1 MMILKCKMCG
11 GNIEITGE
19 SHGVCDSCGCEVTLP
34 KLDDDRRA
42 EMYNRG
48 NHFRSRG
55 EFDKAYSAYEHIIAE
70 DGQDAE
76 AHWCLALCRYGIEY
90 VKDPR
95 SGEYKPTCSRVSFEP
110 FQEDRD
116 YLEALNY
123 SEGRTRELYQRE
135 AAKIAKIQERYLEIS
150 RKEQPY
156 DVFICFKAT
165 EENGERTQGSIIA
178 QDIYEQLTEKG
189 LKVFFSRITLED
201 KLSEEYEPYIF
212 AALHSAR
219 VMLVVATKPEHLT
232 SRWVQ
237 NEWSRYLA
245 MMDKDKNK
253 SIIPVFSGMSPYDF
267 PPEIPMVQ
275 GQDMGKV
282 GAMQD
287 LVRGVLKL
295 TGKNVANRTDS
306 IEGYVTTKNLIVR
319 AKQSI
324 EDREYNEALGIIG
337 KILDIDAGNGWAYF
351 YQLLAVNN
359 ISDWKKLVTE
369 YADNDWE
376 TTRYYKR
383 AAQYADKEL
392 KELLEEFEKIH
403 KTQKQYNT
411 AYKYMQNKEYDNAI
425 NIFETIRSY
434 HDSETFLTECKKR
447 KEMDES
453 ARKKQIEFERNLE
466 EYEGKVGDGTE
477 YVYAQFKENH
487 AQKLNRYLTML
498 KNNAQYSRLKKAKVT
513 LQLIVSIVTVVI
525 GIVLVVQ
532 ISERKILWQ
541 KYEDAYTECEEAYK
555 VSYISNKSPMRV
567 IGEVGQEVGEKLN
580 PVENQIQRVESMI
593 LIFIIAGIVLFIGNC
608 VMTYRA
614 GTKVGRIIVTLL
626 IFVTI
631 LYVEGEMI
639 YKYDMKYESVANT
652 GLEELKQV
660 SDDYAI
666 NVGYNNWHTLSEFS
680 KQLGLLIEKL
690 TFSKYII
697 LVSGIVLTIYFSLC
711 RIKLIK
717 GKSAYKEYQ
726 VYEKEVILPTQARI
740 ISEIKETYE
749 PLIGKENLVVL
760 RPLTEMKEQLI
771 ARM

>member
-253 SIIPVFSGMSPYDF
+253 SIIPVFSKMSPYDF

-295 TGKNVANRTDS
+295 
-306 IEGYVTTKNLIVR
+306 
-319 AKQSI
+319 
-324 EDREYNEALGIIG
+324 IG
-337 KILDIDAGNGWAYF
+337 KGTANNRQPELYATKENILKRIAQALEDEAYQECYNLAEQLLNADAENGWAY
-351 YQLLAVNN
+351 YYMILAANGIKN
-359 ISDWKKLVTE
+359 I
-369 YADNDWE
+369 WE
-376 TTRYYKR
+376 VGYKG
-383 AAQYADKEL
+383 L
-392 KELLEEFEKIH
+392 SLEE
-403 KTQKQYNT
+403 
-411 AYKYMQNKEYDNAI
+411 
-425 NIFETIRSY
+425 
-434 HDSETFLTECKKR
+434 
-447 KEMDES
+447 
-453 ARKKQIEFERNLE
+453 
-466 EYEGKVGDGTE
+466 
-477 YVYAQFKENH
+477 
-487 AQKLNRYLTML
+487 NRYFRR
-498 KNNAQYSRLKKAKVT
+498 AYQY
-513 LQLIVSIVTVVI
+513 
-525 GIVLVVQ
+525 
-532 ISERKILWQ
+532 
-541 KYEDAYTECEEAYK
+541 
-555 VSYISNKSPMRV
+555 
-567 IGEVGQEVGEKLN
+567 
-580 PVENQIQRVESMI
+580 
-593 LIFIIAGIVLFIGNC
+593 
-608 VMTYRA
+608 
-614 GTKVGRIIVTLL
+614 GT
-626 IFVTI
+626 
-631 LYVEGEMI
+631 
-639 YKYDMKYESVANT
+639 
-652 GLEELKQV
+652 EELKQE
-660 SDDYAI
+660 
-666 NVGYNNWHTLSEFS
+666 LE
-680 KQLGLLIEKL
+680 LGLQKNREILKNLNEYRNIAGDGYYLYNQMKNRYPEEIQKYWSMFQQYYKYGMQRSEEKYEEFVKTGKRIAITTLIL
-690 TFSKYII
+690 AGTV
-697 LVSGIVLTIYFSLC
+697 LVSSILMIVGQGAGRGSNNGGSEGQIFAMIIGGFIFCTILAYPLLAIDLLRNYSGYRAMKQYEYYRQELRTYKKQVINPLEEFLT
-711 RIKLIK
+711 
-717 GKSAYKEYQ
+717 G
-726 VYEKEVILPTQARI
+726 EVNN
-740 ISEIKETYE
+740 YYG
-749 PLIGKENLVVL
+749 PLIGNGNLVKL
-760 RPLTEMKEQLI
+760 RGVTEIVKEMMEQQWS
-771 ARM
+771 

>member
-156 DVFICFKAT
+156 DVCSCVKAT
-165 EENGERTQGSIIA
+165 EEDGERTQGSIIA

-267 PPEIPMVQ
+267 PLEIPMVQ

-295 TGKNVANRTDS
+295 TGKGTANNRQP
-306 IEGYVTTKNLIVR
+306 ELYATKENILKRIAQALEDEAYQECYNL
-319 AKQSI
+319 AEQLL
-324 EDREYNEALGIIG
+324 NA
-337 KILDIDAGNGWAYF
+337 DAENGWAY
-351 YQLLAVNN
+351 YYMILAANGIKN
-359 ISDWKKLVTE
+359 I
-369 YADNDWE
+369 WE
-376 TTRYYKR
+376 VGYKG
-383 AAQYADKEL
+383 L
-392 KELLEEFEKIH
+392 SLEE
-403 KTQKQYNT
+403 
-411 AYKYMQNKEYDNAI
+411 
-425 NIFETIRSY
+425 
-434 HDSETFLTECKKR
+434 
-447 KEMDES
+447 
-453 ARKKQIEFERNLE
+453 
-466 EYEGKVGDGTE
+466 
-477 YVYAQFKENH
+477 
-487 AQKLNRYLTML
+487 NRYFRR
-498 KNNAQYSRLKKAKVT
+498 AYQY
-513 LQLIVSIVTVVI
+513 
-525 GIVLVVQ
+525 
-532 ISERKILWQ
+532 
-541 KYEDAYTECEEAYK
+541 
-555 VSYISNKSPMRV
+555 
-567 IGEVGQEVGEKLN
+567 
-580 PVENQIQRVESMI
+580 
-593 LIFIIAGIVLFIGNC
+593 
-608 VMTYRA
+608 
-614 GTKVGRIIVTLL
+614 GT
-626 IFVTI
+626 
-631 LYVEGEMI
+631 
-639 YKYDMKYESVANT
+639 
-652 GLEELKQV
+652 EELKQE
-660 SDDYAI
+660 
-666 NVGYNNWHTLSEFS
+666 LE
-680 KQLGLLIEKL
+680 LGLQKNREILKNLNEYRNIAGDGYYLYNQMKNRYPEEIQKYWSMFQQYYKYGTKRSEEEYNQYVKTEKRL
-690 TFSKYII
+690 SITTRILGVAALVWAILMMATGIGNEGELLSMIVNGIIKVFVMITQWIMLCAMLAYPLLAIDLLRNRGGYKVMKKYIYYRQELRTYKKQVI
-697 LVSGIVLTIYFSLC
+697 NPLEEFLTGEVNNYYGPLISNGNLVELRGVTEC
-711 RIKLIK
+711 
-717 GKSAYKEYQ
+717 
-726 VYEKEVILPTQARI
+726 
-740 ISEIKETYE
+740 IKE
-749 PLIGKENLVVL
+749 
-760 RPLTEMKEQLI
+760 MMEQQWS
-771 ARM
+771 

>member
-295 TGKNVANRTDS
+295 TGKGTANNRQP
-306 IEGYVTTKNLIVR
+306 ELYATKENILKRIAQALEDEAYQECYNL
-319 AKQSI
+319 AEQLL
-324 EDREYNEALGIIG
+324 NA
-337 KILDIDAGNGWAYF
+337 DAENGWAY
-351 YQLLAVNN
+351 YYMILAANGIKN
-359 ISDWKKLVTE
+359 I
-369 YADNDWE
+369 WE
-376 TTRYYKR
+376 VGYKG
-383 AAQYADKEL
+383 L
-392 KELLEEFEKIH
+392 SLEE
-403 KTQKQYNT
+403 
-411 AYKYMQNKEYDNAI
+411 
-425 NIFETIRSY
+425 
-434 HDSETFLTECKKR
+434 
-447 KEMDES
+447 
-453 ARKKQIEFERNLE
+453 
-466 EYEGKVGDGTE
+466 
-477 YVYAQFKENH
+477 
-487 AQKLNRYLTML
+487 NRYFRR
-498 KNNAQYSRLKKAKVT
+498 AYQY
-513 LQLIVSIVTVVI
+513 
-525 GIVLVVQ
+525 
-532 ISERKILWQ
+532 
-541 KYEDAYTECEEAYK
+541 
-555 VSYISNKSPMRV
+555 
-567 IGEVGQEVGEKLN
+567 
-580 PVENQIQRVESMI
+580 
-593 LIFIIAGIVLFIGNC
+593 
-608 VMTYRA
+608 
-614 GTKVGRIIVTLL
+614 GT
-626 IFVTI
+626 
-631 LYVEGEMI
+631 
-639 YKYDMKYESVANT
+639 
-652 GLEELKQV
+652 EELKQE
-660 SDDYAI
+660 
-666 NVGYNNWHTLSEFS
+666 LE
-680 KQLGLLIEKL
+680 LGLQKNREILKNLNEYRNIAGDEYYLYNQMKNRYPEEIQKYWSMFQQYYKYGMQRSEEKYNQYVKTEKRL
-690 TFSKYII
+690 SITTRILGVAALVWAILMMATGIGSEGELFAMIVNGIIKVFVMITQWIMLCAMLAYPLLAIDLLRNRGGYKVMKKYIYYREELRTYKKQVI
-697 LVSGIVLTIYFSLC
+697 NPLEEFLTGEVNNYYGPLISNGNLV
-711 RIKLIK
+711 KLR
-717 GKSAYKEYQ
+717 GVTEC
-726 VYEKEVILPTQARI
+726 
-740 ISEIKETYE
+740 IKE
-749 PLIGKENLVVL
+749 
-760 RPLTEMKEQLI
+760 MMEQQWP
-771 ARM
+771 

>member
-253 SIIPVFSGMSPYDF
+253 SIIPVFSKMSPYDF

-295 TGKNVANRTDS
+295 TGKGTANNRQP
-306 IEGYVTTKNLIVR
+306 ELYATKENILKRIAQALEDEAYQECYNL
-319 AKQSI
+319 AEQLL
-324 EDREYNEALGIIG
+324 NA
-337 KILDIDAGNGWAYF
+337 DAENGWAY
-351 YQLLAVNN
+351 YYMILAANGIKN
-359 ISDWKKLVTE
+359 I
-369 YADNDWE
+369 WE
-376 TTRYYKR
+376 VGYKG
-383 AAQYADKEL
+383 L
-392 KELLEEFEKIH
+392 SLEE
-403 KTQKQYNT
+403 
-411 AYKYMQNKEYDNAI
+411 
-425 NIFETIRSY
+425 
-434 HDSETFLTECKKR
+434 
-447 KEMDES
+447 
-453 ARKKQIEFERNLE
+453 
-466 EYEGKVGDGTE
+466 
-477 YVYAQFKENH
+477 
-487 AQKLNRYLTML
+487 NRYFRR
-498 KNNAQYSRLKKAKVT
+498 AYQY
-513 LQLIVSIVTVVI
+513 
-525 GIVLVVQ
+525 
-532 ISERKILWQ
+532 
-541 KYEDAYTECEEAYK
+541 
-555 VSYISNKSPMRV
+555 
-567 IGEVGQEVGEKLN
+567 
-580 PVENQIQRVESMI
+580 
-593 LIFIIAGIVLFIGNC
+593 
-608 VMTYRA
+608 
-614 GTKVGRIIVTLL
+614 GT
-626 IFVTI
+626 
-631 LYVEGEMI
+631 
-639 YKYDMKYESVANT
+639 
-652 GLEELKQV
+652 EELKQE
-660 SDDYAI
+660 
-666 NVGYNNWHTLSEFS
+666 LE
-680 KQLGLLIEKL
+680 LGLQKNREILKNVNEYRNIAGDGYYLYNQMKNRYPKELQKYWSMFQQYYKYGMKRSEEKYEEFVKTGKRIAITTLILAGTVLVLSILMIVGQGAGRGSNNGGSEGEIFAMIIGGVIFFTILAYPLLAIDLLRNYSGYRAMKQYEYYRQELRTYKKQVINPLEEFL
-690 TFSKYII
+690 T
-697 LVSGIVLTIYFSLC
+697 G
-711 RIKLIK
+711 
-717 GKSAYKEYQ
+717 
-726 VYEKEVILPTQARI
+726 EVNN
-740 ISEIKETYE
+740 YYG
-749 PLIGKENLVVL
+749 PLIGNGNLVKL
-760 RPLTEMKEQLI
+760 RGVTEIVKEMMEQQWS
-771 ARM
+771 

>member
-48 NHFRSRG
+48 NHFRIRG

-295 TGKNVANRTDS
+295 TGKGTANNRQP
-306 IEGYVTTKNLIVR
+306 ELYATKENILKRIAQALEDEAYQECYNL
-319 AKQSI
+319 AEQLL
-324 EDREYNEALGIIG
+324 NA
-337 KILDIDAGNGWAYF
+337 DAENGWAY
-351 YQLLAVNN
+351 YYMILAANGIKN
-359 ISDWKKLVTE
+359 I
-369 YADNDWE
+369 WE
-376 TTRYYKR
+376 VGYKG
-383 AAQYADKEL
+383 L
-392 KELLEEFEKIH
+392 SLEE
-403 KTQKQYNT
+403 
-411 AYKYMQNKEYDNAI
+411 
-425 NIFETIRSY
+425 
-434 HDSETFLTECKKR
+434 
-447 KEMDES
+447 
-453 ARKKQIEFERNLE
+453 
-466 EYEGKVGDGTE
+466 
-477 YVYAQFKENH
+477 
-487 AQKLNRYLTML
+487 NRYFRR
-498 KNNAQYSRLKKAKVT
+498 AYQY
-513 LQLIVSIVTVVI
+513 
-525 GIVLVVQ
+525 
-532 ISERKILWQ
+532 
-541 KYEDAYTECEEAYK
+541 
-555 VSYISNKSPMRV
+555 
-567 IGEVGQEVGEKLN
+567 
-580 PVENQIQRVESMI
+580 
-593 LIFIIAGIVLFIGNC
+593 
-608 VMTYRA
+608 
-614 GTKVGRIIVTLL
+614 GT
-626 IFVTI
+626 
-631 LYVEGEMI
+631 
-639 YKYDMKYESVANT
+639 
-652 GLEELKQV
+652 EELKQE
-660 SDDYAI
+660 
-666 NVGYNNWHTLSEFS
+666 LE
-680 KQLGLLIEKL
+680 LGLQKNREILKNLNEYRNIAGDGYYLYNQMKNRYPEEIQ
-690 TFSKYII
+690 KYW
-697 LVSGIVLTIYFSLC
+697 SMFQQY
-711 RIKLIK
+711 
-717 GKSAYKEYQ
+717 YKYGTKRSEEEY
-726 VYEKEVILPTQARI
+726 
-740 ISEIKETYE
+740 
-749 PLIGKENLVVL
+749 N
-760 RPLTEMKEQLI
+760 
-771 ARM
+771 

>member
-287 LVRGVLKL
+287 LVRGILKL
-295 TGKNVANRTDS
+295 TGKGTANNRQP
-306 IEGYVTTKNLIVR
+306 ELYATKENILKRIAQALEDEAYQECYNL
-319 AKQSI
+319 AEQLL
-324 EDREYNEALGIIG
+324 NA
-337 KILDIDAGNGWAYF
+337 DAENGWAY
-351 YQLLAVNN
+351 YYMILAANGIKN
-359 ISDWKKLVTE
+359 I
-369 YADNDWE
+369 WE
-376 TTRYYKR
+376 VGYKG
-383 AAQYADKEL
+383 L
-392 KELLEEFEKIH
+392 SLEE
-403 KTQKQYNT
+403 
-411 AYKYMQNKEYDNAI
+411 
-425 NIFETIRSY
+425 
-434 HDSETFLTECKKR
+434 
-447 KEMDES
+447 
-453 ARKKQIEFERNLE
+453 
-466 EYEGKVGDGTE
+466 
-477 YVYAQFKENH
+477 
-487 AQKLNRYLTML
+487 NRYFRR
-498 KNNAQYSRLKKAKVT
+498 AYQY
-513 LQLIVSIVTVVI
+513 
-525 GIVLVVQ
+525 
-532 ISERKILWQ
+532 
-541 KYEDAYTECEEAYK
+541 
-555 VSYISNKSPMRV
+555 
-567 IGEVGQEVGEKLN
+567 
-580 PVENQIQRVESMI
+580 
-593 LIFIIAGIVLFIGNC
+593 
-608 VMTYRA
+608 
-614 GTKVGRIIVTLL
+614 GT
-626 IFVTI
+626 
-631 LYVEGEMI
+631 
-639 YKYDMKYESVANT
+639 
-652 GLEELKQV
+652 EELKQE
-660 SDDYAI
+660 
-666 NVGYNNWHTLSEFS
+666 LE
-680 KQLGLLIEKL
+680 LGLQKNREILKNVNEYRNIAGDGYYLYNQMKNRYPKELQKYWSMFQQYYKYGMKRSEEKYEEFVKTGKRIAITTLILAGTVLVLSILMIVGQDNDTFGMIAIGFAFCTILAYPLLAIDLLRNYSGYRAMKQYEYYRQELRTYKKQVINPLEEFLTGEVNNYYGPLISNCNLVKL
-690 TFSKYII
+690 RGVTE
-697 LVSGIVLTIYFSLC
+697 C
-711 RIKLIK
+711 
-717 GKSAYKEYQ
+717 
-726 VYEKEVILPTQARI
+726 
-740 ISEIKETYE
+740 IKE
-749 PLIGKENLVVL
+749 
-760 RPLTEMKEQLI
+760 MMEQQWS
-771 ARM
+771 

>member
-135 AAKIAKIQERYLEIS
+135 VAKIAKIQERYLEIS

-295 TGKNVANRTDS
+295 TGKGTANNRQP
-306 IEGYVTTKNLIVR
+306 ELYATKENILKRIAQALEDEAYQECYNL
-319 AKQSI
+319 AEQLL
-324 EDREYNEALGIIG
+324 NA
-337 KILDIDAGNGWAYF
+337 DAENGWAY
-351 YQLLAVNN
+351 YYMILAANGIKN
-359 ISDWKKLVTE
+359 I
-369 YADNDWE
+369 WE
-376 TTRYYKR
+376 VGYKG
-383 AAQYADKEL
+383 L
-392 KELLEEFEKIH
+392 SLEE
-403 KTQKQYNT
+403 
-411 AYKYMQNKEYDNAI
+411 
-425 NIFETIRSY
+425 
-434 HDSETFLTECKKR
+434 
-447 KEMDES
+447 
-453 ARKKQIEFERNLE
+453 
-466 EYEGKVGDGTE
+466 
-477 YVYAQFKENH
+477 
-487 AQKLNRYLTML
+487 NRYFRR
-498 KNNAQYSRLKKAKVT
+498 AYQY
-513 LQLIVSIVTVVI
+513 
-525 GIVLVVQ
+525 
-532 ISERKILWQ
+532 
-541 KYEDAYTECEEAYK
+541 
-555 VSYISNKSPMRV
+555 
-567 IGEVGQEVGEKLN
+567 
-580 PVENQIQRVESMI
+580 
-593 LIFIIAGIVLFIGNC
+593 
-608 VMTYRA
+608 
-614 GTKVGRIIVTLL
+614 GT
-626 IFVTI
+626 
-631 LYVEGEMI
+631 
-639 YKYDMKYESVANT
+639 
-652 GLEELKQV
+652 EELKQE
-660 SDDYAI
+660 
-666 NVGYNNWHTLSEFS
+666 LE
-680 KQLGLLIEKL
+680 LGLQKNREILKNLNEYRNIAGDGYYLYNQMKNRYPKELQKYWSMFQQYYKYGMKRSEEKYEEFVKTGKRIAITTLIL
-690 TFSKYII
+690 AGTVLVWAI
-697 LVSGIVLTIYFSLC
+697 LMITGYGTGGEEDMFLTIICGFAFCTILAYPLLAIDLLRNYSGYRAMKQYGYYRQELRTYKKQVINPLEEFLTGEVNNYYGPLISNGSLVELRGVTEC
-711 RIKLIK
+711 
-717 GKSAYKEYQ
+717 
-726 VYEKEVILPTQARI
+726 
-740 ISEIKETYE
+740 IKE
-749 PLIGKENLVVL
+749 
-760 RPLTEMKEQLI
+760 MMEQQWS
-771 ARM
+771 

>member
-253 SIIPVFSGMSPYDF
+253 SIIPVFSKMSPYDF

-282 GAMQD
+282 GTMQD

-295 TGKNVANRTDS
+295 
-306 IEGYVTTKNLIVR
+306 
-319 AKQSI
+319 
-324 EDREYNEALGIIG
+324 IG
-337 KILDIDAGNGWAYF
+337 KGTANNRQPELYATKENILKRIAQALEDEAYQECYNLAEQLLNADAENGWAY
-351 YQLLAVNN
+351 YYMILAANGIKN
-359 ISDWKKLVTE
+359 I
-369 YADNDWE
+369 WE
-376 TTRYYKR
+376 VGYKG
-383 AAQYADKEL
+383 L
-392 KELLEEFEKIH
+392 SLEE
-403 KTQKQYNT
+403 
-411 AYKYMQNKEYDNAI
+411 
-425 NIFETIRSY
+425 
-434 HDSETFLTECKKR
+434 
-447 KEMDES
+447 
-453 ARKKQIEFERNLE
+453 
-466 EYEGKVGDGTE
+466 
-477 YVYAQFKENH
+477 
-487 AQKLNRYLTML
+487 NRYFRR
-498 KNNAQYSRLKKAKVT
+498 AYQY
-513 LQLIVSIVTVVI
+513 
-525 GIVLVVQ
+525 
-532 ISERKILWQ
+532 
-541 KYEDAYTECEEAYK
+541 
-555 VSYISNKSPMRV
+555 
-567 IGEVGQEVGEKLN
+567 
-580 PVENQIQRVESMI
+580 
-593 LIFIIAGIVLFIGNC
+593 
-608 VMTYRA
+608 
-614 GTKVGRIIVTLL
+614 GT
-626 IFVTI
+626 
-631 LYVEGEMI
+631 
-639 YKYDMKYESVANT
+639 
-652 GLEELKQV
+652 EELKQE
-660 SDDYAI
+660 
-666 NVGYNNWHTLSEFS
+666 LE
-680 KQLGLLIEKL
+680 LGLQKNREILKNLNEYRNIAGDGYYLYNQMKNRYPEEIQKYWSMFQQYYKYGMQRSEEKYNQYVKTEKRL
-690 TFSKYII
+690 SITTRILGVAALVWAILMMAIGIGSEGELLAMIVNGIIKVFVMITQWIMLCAMLAYPLLAIDLLRNRGGYKVMKKYIYYREELRTYKKQVI
-697 LVSGIVLTIYFSLC
+697 NPLEEFLT
-711 RIKLIK
+711 
-717 GKSAYKEYQ
+717 G
-726 VYEKEVILPTQARI
+726 EVNN
-740 ISEIKETYE
+740 YYG
-749 PLIGKENLVVL
+749 PLISNGNLVKL
-760 RPLTEMKEQLI
+760 RGVTEIVKEMMEQQWS
-771 ARM
+771 

>member
-156 DVFICFKAT
+156 DVFICFKAM

-295 TGKNVANRTDS
+295 TGKGTANNRQP
-306 IEGYVTTKNLIVR
+306 ELYATKENILKRIAQALEDEAYQECYNL
-319 AKQSI
+319 AEQLL
-324 EDREYNEALGIIG
+324 NA
-337 KILDIDAGNGWAYF
+337 DAENGWAY
-351 YQLLAVNN
+351 YYMILAANGIKN
-359 ISDWKKLVTE
+359 I
-369 YADNDWE
+369 WE
-376 TTRYYKR
+376 VGYKG
-383 AAQYADKEL
+383 L
-392 KELLEEFEKIH
+392 SLEE
-403 KTQKQYNT
+403 
-411 AYKYMQNKEYDNAI
+411 
-425 NIFETIRSY
+425 
-434 HDSETFLTECKKR
+434 
-447 KEMDES
+447 
-453 ARKKQIEFERNLE
+453 
-466 EYEGKVGDGTE
+466 
-477 YVYAQFKENH
+477 
-487 AQKLNRYLTML
+487 NRYFRR
-498 KNNAQYSRLKKAKVT
+498 AYQY
-513 LQLIVSIVTVVI
+513 
-525 GIVLVVQ
+525 
-532 ISERKILWQ
+532 
-541 KYEDAYTECEEAYK
+541 
-555 VSYISNKSPMRV
+555 
-567 IGEVGQEVGEKLN
+567 
-580 PVENQIQRVESMI
+580 
-593 LIFIIAGIVLFIGNC
+593 
-608 VMTYRA
+608 
-614 GTKVGRIIVTLL
+614 GT
-626 IFVTI
+626 
-631 LYVEGEMI
+631 
-639 YKYDMKYESVANT
+639 
-652 GLEELKQV
+652 EELKQE
-660 SDDYAI
+660 
-666 NVGYNNWHTLSEFS
+666 LE
-680 KQLGLLIEKL
+680 LGLQKNREILKNLNEYRNIAGDGYYLYNQMKNRYPKELQKYWSMFQQYYKYGMKRSEEKYEEFVKTGKRIAITTLIL
-690 TFSKYII
+690 AGTVLVWAI
-697 LVSGIVLTIYFSLC
+697 LMITGYGTGGEEDMFLTIIGGFTFCTILAYPLLAIDLLRNYSGYRAMKQYEYYRQELRTYKKQVINPLEEFLTGEVNNYYGPLISNGSLV
-711 RIKLIK
+711 KLR
-717 GKSAYKEYQ
+717 GVTEC
-726 VYEKEVILPTQARI
+726 
-740 ISEIKETYE
+740 IKE
-749 PLIGKENLVVL
+749 
-760 RPLTEMKEQLI
+760 MMEQQWS
-771 ARM
+771 

>member
-253 SIIPVFSGMSPYDF
+253 SIIPVFSKMSPYDF

-295 TGKNVANRTDS
+295 TGKGTANNRQP
-306 IEGYVTTKNLIVR
+306 ELYATKENILKRIAQALEDEAYQECYNL
-319 AKQSI
+319 AEQLL
-324 EDREYNEALGIIG
+324 NA
-337 KILDIDAGNGWAYF
+337 DAENGWAY
-351 YQLLAVNN
+351 YYMILAANGIKN
-359 ISDWKKLVTE
+359 I
-369 YADNDWE
+369 WE
-376 TTRYYKR
+376 VGYKG
-383 AAQYADKEL
+383 L
-392 KELLEEFEKIH
+392 SLEE
-403 KTQKQYNT
+403 
-411 AYKYMQNKEYDNAI
+411 
-425 NIFETIRSY
+425 
-434 HDSETFLTECKKR
+434 
-447 KEMDES
+447 
-453 ARKKQIEFERNLE
+453 
-466 EYEGKVGDGTE
+466 
-477 YVYAQFKENH
+477 
-487 AQKLNRYLTML
+487 NRYFRR
-498 KNNAQYSRLKKAKVT
+498 AYQY
-513 LQLIVSIVTVVI
+513 
-525 GIVLVVQ
+525 
-532 ISERKILWQ
+532 
-541 KYEDAYTECEEAYK
+541 
-555 VSYISNKSPMRV
+555 
-567 IGEVGQEVGEKLN
+567 
-580 PVENQIQRVESMI
+580 
-593 LIFIIAGIVLFIGNC
+593 
-608 VMTYRA
+608 
-614 GTKVGRIIVTLL
+614 GT
-626 IFVTI
+626 
-631 LYVEGEMI
+631 
-639 YKYDMKYESVANT
+639 
-652 GLEELKQV
+652 EELKQE
-660 SDDYAI
+660 
-666 NVGYNNWHTLSEFS
+666 LE
-680 KQLGLLIEKL
+680 LGLQKNREILKNVNEYRNIAGDGYYLYNQMKNRYPKELQKYWSMFQQYYKYGMKRSEEKYEEFVKTGKRIAITTLILAGTVLVLSILMIVGQGAGRGSNNGGSEGEIFAMIIGGFIFCTILAYPLLAIDLLRNYSGYRAMKQYEYYRQELRTYKKQVINPLEEFL
-690 TFSKYII
+690 TGEVNNYYGPLISNGN
-697 LVSGIVLTIYFSLC
+697 LVELRGVTEC
-711 RIKLIK
+711 
-717 GKSAYKEYQ
+717 
-726 VYEKEVILPTQARI
+726 
-740 ISEIKETYE
+740 IKE
-749 PLIGKENLVVL
+749 
-760 RPLTEMKEQLI
+760 MMEQQWS
-771 ARM
+771 

>member
-253 SIIPVFSGMSPYDF
+253 SIIPVFSKMSPYDF

-295 TGKNVANRTDS
+295 TGKGTANNRQP
-306 IEGYVTTKNLIVR
+306 ELYATKENILKRIAQALEDEAYQECYNL
-319 AKQSI
+319 AEQLL
-324 EDREYNEALGIIG
+324 NA
-337 KILDIDAGNGWAYF
+337 DAENGWAY
-351 YQLLAVNN
+351 YYMILAANGIKN
-359 ISDWKKLVTE
+359 I
-369 YADNDWE
+369 WE
-376 TTRYYKR
+376 VGYKG
-383 AAQYADKEL
+383 L
-392 KELLEEFEKIH
+392 SLEE
-403 KTQKQYNT
+403 
-411 AYKYMQNKEYDNAI
+411 
-425 NIFETIRSY
+425 
-434 HDSETFLTECKKR
+434 
-447 KEMDES
+447 
-453 ARKKQIEFERNLE
+453 
-466 EYEGKVGDGTE
+466 
-477 YVYAQFKENH
+477 
-487 AQKLNRYLTML
+487 NRYFRR
-498 KNNAQYSRLKKAKVT
+498 AYQY
-513 LQLIVSIVTVVI
+513 
-525 GIVLVVQ
+525 
-532 ISERKILWQ
+532 
-541 KYEDAYTECEEAYK
+541 
-555 VSYISNKSPMRV
+555 
-567 IGEVGQEVGEKLN
+567 
-580 PVENQIQRVESMI
+580 
-593 LIFIIAGIVLFIGNC
+593 
-608 VMTYRA
+608 
-614 GTKVGRIIVTLL
+614 GT
-626 IFVTI
+626 
-631 LYVEGEMI
+631 
-639 YKYDMKYESVANT
+639 
-652 GLEELKQV
+652 EELKQE
-660 SDDYAI
+660 
-666 NVGYNNWHTLSEFS
+666 LE
-680 KQLGLLIEKL
+680 LGLQKNREILKNVNEYRNIAGDGYYLYNQMKNRYPKELQKLGFKIKCEK
-690 TFSKYII
+690 S
-697 LVSGIVLTIYFSLC
+697 
-711 RIKLIK
+711 
-717 GKSAYKEYQ
+717 
-726 VYEKEVILPTQARI
+726 
-740 ISEIKETYE
+740 
-749 PLIGKENLVVL
+749 
-760 RPLTEMKEQLI
+760 
-771 ARM
+771 

>member
-253 SIIPVFSGMSPYDF
+253 SIIPVFSKMSPYDF

-295 TGKNVANRTDS
+295 TGKGTANNRQP
-306 IEGYVTTKNLIVR
+306 ELYATKENILKRIAQALEDEAYQECYNL
-319 AKQSI
+319 AEQLL
-324 EDREYNEALGIIG
+324 NA
-337 KILDIDAGNGWAYF
+337 DAENGWAY
-351 YQLLAVNN
+351 YYMILAANGIKN
-359 ISDWKKLVTE
+359 I
-369 YADNDWE
+369 WE
-376 TTRYYKR
+376 VGYKG
-383 AAQYADKEL
+383 L
-392 KELLEEFEKIH
+392 SLEE
-403 KTQKQYNT
+403 
-411 AYKYMQNKEYDNAI
+411 
-425 NIFETIRSY
+425 
-434 HDSETFLTECKKR
+434 
-447 KEMDES
+447 
-453 ARKKQIEFERNLE
+453 
-466 EYEGKVGDGTE
+466 
-477 YVYAQFKENH
+477 
-487 AQKLNRYLTML
+487 NRYFRR
-498 KNNAQYSRLKKAKVT
+498 AYQY
-513 LQLIVSIVTVVI
+513 
-525 GIVLVVQ
+525 
-532 ISERKILWQ
+532 
-541 KYEDAYTECEEAYK
+541 
-555 VSYISNKSPMRV
+555 
-567 IGEVGQEVGEKLN
+567 
-580 PVENQIQRVESMI
+580 
-593 LIFIIAGIVLFIGNC
+593 
-608 VMTYRA
+608 
-614 GTKVGRIIVTLL
+614 GT
-626 IFVTI
+626 
-631 LYVEGEMI
+631 
-639 YKYDMKYESVANT
+639 
-652 GLEELKQV
+652 EELKQE
-660 SDDYAI
+660 
-666 NVGYNNWHTLSEFS
+666 LE
-680 KQLGLLIEKL
+680 LGLQKNREILKNVNEYRNIAGDGYYLYNQMKNRYPKELQKYWSMFQQYYKYGMKRSEEKYEEFVKTGKRIAITTLILAGTVLVLSILMIVGQGAGRESNNGGSEGEIFAMIIGGFIFCTILAYPLLAIDLLRNYSGYRAMKQYEYYRQELRTYKKQVINPLEEFL
-690 TFSKYII
+690 T
-697 LVSGIVLTIYFSLC
+697 G
-711 RIKLIK
+711 
-717 GKSAYKEYQ
+717 
-726 VYEKEVILPTQARI
+726 EVNN
-740 ISEIKETYE
+740 YYG
-749 PLIGKENLVVL
+749 PLIGNGNLVKL
-760 RPLTEMKEQLI
+760 RGVTEIVKEMMEQQWS
-771 ARM
+771 